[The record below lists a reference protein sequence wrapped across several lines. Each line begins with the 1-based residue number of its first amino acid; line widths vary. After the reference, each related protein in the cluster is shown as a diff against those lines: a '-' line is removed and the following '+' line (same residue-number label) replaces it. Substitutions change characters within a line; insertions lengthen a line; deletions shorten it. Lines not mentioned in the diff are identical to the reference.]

1 MKKRINEESIKKR
14 LSELSKEIN
23 KHNHLYHDLDSPKI
37 SDSQYDELIKENNLL
52 EKNYPHLILSNSPNK
67 LIGAKVKSKFLKTKH
82 INQMFSLGNAFS
94 KKDLDDFIKRIN
106 RFLNKSENNNFKF
119 LSEPKID
126 GLSLNLIYKN
136 GLLVSAGTRG
146 DGFTGENVLE
156 NISQIKEIPLN
167 LNKNYPDLIEI
178 RGEIYINKID
188 FEIIN
193 KNLNTKDKFANPRNA
208 AAGSLRQLDTSISHN
223 RPLRF
228 IAHGIGFSSKL
239 YKNIQDFYQDLNKWK
254 IPTNKFLKFCL
265 SADEVMNHYN
275 LINQKRADIEF
286 DIDGLVIKI
295 DNIELQKRLGYVGK
309 NPRWAI
315 ALKFSAEKAE
325 TTILDIDF
333 QVGRT
338 GAITPVARLKPVNI
352 GGVIVSNVSLHNFDE
367 IDKKNINIRDIVEI
381 ERAGD
386 VIPHVTKLVSK
397 KSNINNKIFPP
408 KVCPDCKGKTI
419 RDKGEAILR
428 CSNKYGCD
436 SQKIGQLVHFVGKK
450 SLNIDGFG
458 EKQIKQF
465 YNLKLIENIEDI
477 FNLKKYKIKILNL
490 EGWGELSFNNLI
502 NAIEKS
508 KSISL
513 EKFLYAL
520 GIRYIGE
527 INSELLAKESK
538 NLKDLILLT
547 KSRSKLENIDGL
559 GPKAIS
565 SLMEYFLHKKN
576 LVTIQKLEQIL
587 KINNSKIGNKK
598 TFFSNKNLV
607 FTGTLSSLSR
617 DEAKYLA
624 KSNGAKILT
633 TLSKNT
639 DFLITGEKAGSK
651 KEKAKLLGIK
661 IIDERDFLLKINQ

>member
-1 MKKRINEESIKKR
+1 M
-14 LSELSKEIN
+14 
-23 KHNHLYHDLDSPKI
+23 
-37 SDSQYDELIKENNLL
+37 
-52 EKNYPHLILSNSPNK
+52 
-67 LIGAKVKSKFLKTKH
+67 
-82 INQMFSLGNAFS
+82 
-94 KKDLDDFIKRIN
+94 
-106 RFLNKSENNNFKF
+106 
-119 LSEPKID
+119 
-126 GLSLNLIYKN
+126 
-136 GLLVSAGTRG
+136 
-146 DGFTGENVLE
+146 
-156 NISQIKEIPLN
+156 
-167 LNKNYPDLIEI
+167 
-178 RGEIYINKID
+178 
-188 FEIIN
+188 
-193 KNLNTKDKFANPRNA
+193 
-208 AAGSLRQLDTSISHN
+208 
-223 RPLRF
+223 
-228 IAHGIGFSSKL
+228 
-239 YKNIQDFYQDLNKWK
+239 
-254 IPTNKFLKFCL
+254 
-265 SADEVMNHYN
+265 
-275 LINQKRADIEF
+275 
-286 DIDGLVIKI
+286 
-295 DNIELQKRLGYVGK
+295 
-309 NPRWAI
+309 
-315 ALKFSAEKAE
+315 
-325 TTILDIDF
+325 
-333 QVGRT
+333 
-338 GAITPVARLKPVNI
+338 
-352 GGVIVSNVSLHNFDE
+352 IVSNVSLHNFDE

-538 NLKDLILLT
+538 NLKNLILLT

-576 LVTIQKLEQIL
+576 LVMIQKLEQIL

>member
-1 MKKRINEESIKKR
+1 MKKKINEASIKKR
-14 LSELSKEIN
+14 LSELSKEIT
-23 KHNHLYHDLDSPKI
+23 KHNHLYHNLDSPKI
-37 SDSQYDELIKENNLL
+37 SDSEYDKLIKENNLL
-52 EKNYPHLILSNSPNK
+52 EKNYPHLILNNSPNK
-67 LIGAKVKSKFLKTKH
+67 LVGAKVKSKFLKVKH

-94 KKDLDDFIKRIN
+94 RKDLDDFIKRIN
-106 RFLNKSENNNFKF
+106 RFLNQSESNNFRF

-136 GLLVSAGTRG
+136 GRLVSAGTRG

-156 NISQIKEIPLN
+156 NITQIKEIPLN
-167 LNKNYPDLIEI
+167 LNRNYPDLIEI
-178 RGEIYINKID
+178 RGEIYINKMD
-188 FEIIN
+188 FEVIN
-193 KNLNTKDKFANPRNA
+193 NNLSTKDKFANPRNA

-228 IAHGIGFSSKL
+228 IAHGIGFTSKL
-239 YKNIQDFYQDLNKWK
+239 YENIQGFYQDLNKWK
-254 IPTNKFLKFCL
+254 IPTNEFLKFCL
-265 SADEVMNHYN
+265 SADEIINHYN
-275 LINQKRADIEF
+275 IINQKRADIEF

-315 ALKFSAEKAE
+315 ALKFSSEKAE

-333 QVGRT
+333 QIGRT

-367 IDKKNINIRDIVEI
+367 INKKNINVRDIVEI

-386 VIPHVTKLVSK
+386 VIPHVTKLISK
-397 KSNINNKIFPP
+397 KSNINNKISPP
-408 KVCPDCKGKTI
+408 KICPDCKGRTI
-419 RDKGEAILR
+419 REKGEAILR
-428 CSNKYGCD
+428 CANKYGCD
-436 SQKIGQLVHFVGKK
+436 SQKIGQLIHFVGKK
-450 SLNIDGFG
+450 SFDIDGFG

-508 KSISL
+508 KSIAL
-513 EKFLYAL
+513 EKFIYAL

-527 INSELLAKESK
+527 INSELLTKESK
-538 NLKDLILLT
+538 NLQELILLT

-565 SLMEYFLHKKN
+565 SLIEYFSYKRN
-576 LVTIQKLEQIL
+576 LATIQKLGQIL
-587 KINNSKIGNKK
+587 KINSSKIANKK

-607 FTGTLSSLSR
+607 FTGTLSTLSR

-661 IIDERDFLLKINQ
+661 IINERDFLSKINQ